1 MIMNKGIVDLIVEE
15 IGRWIFNIFIY
26 TTCGGF
32 CLIFDGNIK
41 NNSVLLV

>member
-26 TTCGGF
+26 IICGGF
-32 CLIFDGNIK
+32 CFIFDGNIK
-41 NNSVLLV
+41 NNFVLLV